1 MRNQDAGATRLPT
14 CPSDLSLA
22 AIRSADS
29 RSDKGPTRTRYRIE
43 LPDPPGKTNTE
54 NPCPFTWRVKLSA
67 FARLAKLPS
76 CTDQDLSPVDVGE
89 AAEDSTATRRA
100 AAWVWG
106 FAGAL
111 LGVGVDATLPRGAGM
126 SVGLGAGMGA
136 ALEAETCGAGELATD
151 AVDADA

>member
-1 MRNQDAGATRLPT
+1 MRNQAAGATRLPT

-29 RSDKGPTRTRYRIE
+29 RSDKGPTRTRYRTE

-76 CTDQDLSPVDVGE
+76 CTDQDLPADVGD
-89 AAEDSTATRRA
+89 AAVDSTAARRA
-100 AAWVWG
+100 VAWVCG
-106 FAGAL
+106 FAG
-111 LGVGVDATLPRGAGM
+111 
-126 SVGLGAGMGA
+126 
-136 ALEAETCGAGELATD
+136 
-151 AVDADA
+151 